1 MDSLMNKT
9 EITIIGAG
17 IVGLSSAINLVKRG
31 SKVTL
36 IEKDLKGQPAS
47 YGNASWLSSPSI
59 TPVLMPGMF
68 KKIPKMWLSK
78 DGPLFLRFPG
88 VLKMIPFLIK
98 YLSYTKKEKVEHI
111 SKNLAFLLKDSIGEH
126 RELVKG
132 SKAERWIEDS
142 PFLFIYKNKTDFE
155 NDSYTWSLR
164 KKYGFELIEVQK
176 EELNRIFP
184 GLSQEYTFAIKIEN
198 QGYISNSQNYLD
210 DLIDY
215 YKSLGGEI
223 IENEVL
229 DINPS
234 GDNFIIKLK
243 NSDLFTEKV
252 LISSGVY
259 SGDFVKKFNVKVPIE
274 SERGYHLELFDTNIR
289 INHPIMNGYLKLA
302 ITPRP
307 TGIRFAGL
315 VEFGSLN
322 SKPNPKAFELLMR
335 NAQSMFPGITFK
347 RKMEWSGHRPST
359 VDSLPV
365 IGASERSNNLFFAYG
380 HHHIGLTAG
389 PKTGKMIA
397 KQILRDNDQFD
408 LEAFNPHR

>member
-1 MDSLMNKT
+1 MNKT
-9 EITIIGAG
+9 EISIIGAG

-223 IENEVL
+223 IEDEVL
-229 DINPS
+229 DVNPS

-259 SGDFVKKFNVKVPIE
+259 SGNFVKKFNVKVPIE

>member
-1 MDSLMNKT
+1 MNKT
-9 EITIIGAG
+9 EISIIGAG

-164 KKYGFELIEVQK
+164 KKHGFELIEVQK

-184 GLSQEYTFAIKIEN
+184 GLSHEYTFAIKIEN

>member
-1 MDSLMNKT
+1 MDKIKIAIVGS
-9 EITIIGAG
+9 G
-17 IVGLSSAINLVKRG
+17 IVGLSSGINLLKRG
-31 SKVTL
+31 AEVTL
-36 IEKDLKGQPAS
+36 IERDFKGQPAS

-59 TPVLMPGMF
+59 TPVLMPGPGMI
-68 KKIPKMWLSK
+68 KKILKMWLLK
-78 DGPLFLRFPG
+78 DGPLYLRFPG
-88 VLKMIPFLIK
+88 VLKSLPYLIK
-98 YLSYTKKEKVEHI
+98 YLSYVKKEKVEHI

>member
-1 MDSLMNKT
+1 MNKT
-9 EITIIGAG
+9 EISIIGAG

-126 RELVKG
+126 RELAKG

-359 VDSLPV
+359 VDSLPI

>member
-1 MDSLMNKT
+1 MNKT
-9 EITIIGAG
+9 EISIIGAG

-155 NDSYTWSLR
+155 NDFYTWSLR

>member
-1 MDSLMNKT
+1 MNKT
-9 EITIIGAG
+9 EISIIGAG

-36 IEKDLKGQPAS
+36 IEKDLKSQPAS

-142 PFLFIYKNKTDFE
+142 PFLFIYKNKTDFD

-164 KKYGFELIEVQK
+164 KKHGFELIEVQK

-223 IENEVL
+223 IEDEVL

-259 SGDFVKKFNVKVPIE
+259 SGNFVKKFNVKVPIE

-335 NAQSMFPGITFK
+335 NAQTMFPGITFK

>member
-1 MDSLMNKT
+1 MNKT

-126 RELVKG
+126 RELAKG

-259 SGDFVKKFNVKVPIE
+259 SGNFVKKFNVKVPIE

-359 VDSLPV
+359 VDSLPI

>member
-1 MDSLMNKT
+1 MKKT
-9 EITIIGAG
+9 EISVIGAG

-164 KKYGFELIEVQK
+164 KKHGFELVEVQK
-176 EELNRIFP
+176 EELNKIFP

-223 IENEVL
+223 IEDEVL
-229 DINPS
+229 DINS
-234 GDNFIIKLK
+234 NDDYFTIKLR

-259 SGDFVKKFNVKVPIE
+259 SGNFVKKFNVKVPIE

-315 VEFGSLN
+315 VEFGSIN

>member
-1 MDSLMNKT
+1 MNKT
-9 EITIIGAG
+9 EISIIGAG

-88 VLKMIPFLIK
+88 VLKMIPFLMK

-164 KKYGFELIEVQK
+164 KKHGFELVEVKK
-176 EELNRIFP
+176 EELNKIFP

-223 IENEVL
+223 IEDEVL
-229 DINPS
+229 DINS
-234 GDNFIIKLK
+234 SDDYFTIKLR

-259 SGDFVKKFNVKVPIE
+259 SGEFVKKFNVKVPIE

>member
-1 MDSLMNKT
+1 MNKT
-9 EITIIGAG
+9 EISIIGAG

-31 SKVTL
+31 QNVTL
-36 IEKDLKGQPAS
+36 VEKDFKGQPAS

-88 VLKMIPFLIK
+88 ILKMIPFLIK
-98 YLSYTKKEKVEHI
+98 YLTYTKKEKVEHI

-126 RELVKG
+126 RELAKDT
-132 SKAERWIEDS
+132 KAERWIEDS
-142 PFLFIYKNKTDFE
+142 PFLFIYKNKDDFGK
-155 NDSYTWSLR
+155 DAYTWSLR
-164 KKYGFELIEVQK
+164 KKYGFELIEIER
-176 EELNRIFP
+176 EELSKVFP
-184 GLSQEYTFAIKIEN
+184 GLSDEYTFAIKIEN

-210 DLIDY
+210 DLIDH
-215 YKSLGGEI
+215 YKSLGGKI
-223 IENEVL
+223 IQDEVL
-229 DINPS
+229 DITPS
-234 GDNFIIKLK
+234 DDSFTIKMK
-243 NSDLFTEKV
+243 NNELVTEKV

-259 SGDFVKKFNVKVPIE
+259 SGNFVKKFNVDVPIE
-274 SERGYHLELFDTNIR
+274 SERGYHLELFNTNIR
-289 INHPIMNGYLKLA
+289 IKHPIMNGYFKLA

-315 VEFGSLN
+315 VEFGSIN

-335 NAQSMFPGITFK
+335 NAKAMFPGITFDK
-347 RKMEWSGHRPST
+347 KMEWSGHRPST

-365 IGASERSNNLFFAYG
+365 IGASRDNSNLFFAYG

-389 PKTGKMIA
+389 PKTGKIIA
-397 KQILRDNDQFD
+397 KKILRDNDQPD
-408 LEAFNPHR
+408 LEPFNPHR

>member
-1 MDSLMNKT
+1 MNKT
-9 EITIIGAG
+9 EISIIGAG